1 MYVPSYV
8 FLRVI
13 ACNLLTFTYTR
24 ANTDTA
30 VTRSV
35 KADYKDIFK
44 YKKHTYAGFGIKPNL
59 SLIIMVFLFPL
70 INKVIVNDKSGPRT
84 AIIKNDDKG

>member
-1 MYVPSYV
+1 MQLTYIYVH
-8 FLRVI
+8 
-13 ACNLLTFTYTR
+13 ACKHRYS
-24 ANTDTA
+24 

-84 AIIKNDDKG
+84 AIIKNDDKGWCLLETRVIYFVQ